1 MDSFGEYLKRER
13 ELRGVTLEE
22 IANATNI
29 SVRFLVDLENDEY
42 NDLPAEVFV
51 KGFIRAYAKCIGTDS
66 NEVILAYEEWIARKK
81 NKEKEEGEKKVDFLI
96 KGDWKKRS
104 LCKLS
109 SVVILAGVIIL
120 IGIIFYAIGGDEEH
134 KNVSNEQLL
143 ASERE
148 IIPEKTVPVEKEG
161 ERDEIEDVNRK
172 DMMTLTVIALEDAWF
187 RIEIDDAQVKDF
199 ILPRGG
205 MEDIKAEEK
214 FVITI
219 GNKKGTHL
227 RLNGKEI
234 TPPLTDYNVVRNFVL
249 TREEI
254 DQEE

>member
-29 SVRFLVDLENDEY
+29 SVRFLVALENDDY
-42 NDLPAEVFV
+42 SDLPAEVFV

-66 NEVILAYEEWIARKK
+66 NEVILAYEEWIDRKK

-104 LCKLS
+104 PCKLS
-109 SVVILAGVIIL
+109 VIILAGVIIF

-143 ASERE
+143 ASERG
-148 IIPEKTVPVEKEG
+148 IIAEKTVPAEKEG
-161 ERDEIEDVNRK
+161 ERYEIEDVTKK
-172 DMMTLTVIALEDAWF
+172 DMMILTVIALEDAWF
-187 RIEIDDAQVKDF
+187 RIEIDDAQVRDF
-199 ILPRGG
+199 ILPKGG
-205 MEDIKAEEK
+205 MEDMKAEEK

-254 DQEE
+254 AQEE